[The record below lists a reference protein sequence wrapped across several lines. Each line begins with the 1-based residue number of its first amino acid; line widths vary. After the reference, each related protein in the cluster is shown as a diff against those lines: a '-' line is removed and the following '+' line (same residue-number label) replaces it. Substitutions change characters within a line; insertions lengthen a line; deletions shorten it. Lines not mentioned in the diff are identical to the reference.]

1 MRLTICPEAMITI
14 WGYTRL
20 MSDITKLDEM
30 VVKNNKSNKGGRYEF
45 L

>member
-1 MRLTICPEAMITI
+1 MSQGYYTNMV
-14 WGYTRL
+14 GYTRL

-30 VVKNNKSNKGGRYEF
+30 VVKDNKSNKGGRYEF